1 MKKVVF
7 LTTSIIITQCVNA
20 QTLKEAV
27 VKTDNERFESAAS
40 DYRALIAKE
49 PTKGDNY
56 FYFGEN
62 YFRKGDLDSANLCYV
77 KGAELNATYP
87 LNYVGLAKI
96 LWYKGLQT
104 EAKTQLFKASTLGAK
119 NAEVMRKTAEIYI
132 NAEQKSLDEAINLLN
147 AAIKIEPKN
156 QESYLLMGD
165 AMLEKNPTDGGP
177 AIKNYNKATELNP
190 ASPKGDLRSGRL
202 YQRGQNYQLALDLY
216 KKAQATDPTYA
227 PAYREKAELYYKAG
241 QKANAVESYKK
252 YLELNNSLDA
262 RERYASFLFSNKQ
275 YNEAIAELENLQKA
289 GNTKF
294 YLDRMLGYSYAEIG
308 NTLDK
313 EAFNKGLVSI
323 NTFFEKTAAIPNFKY
338 VATDYKYKG
347 ILLAKTGKDSL
358 GVLEMEKAIA
368 LDPAKSSDM
377 IREIA
382 KATMKAKKYSKT
394 IETYE
399 KLMDGNPKNLGSQ
412 DWYEFGR
419 AYYYDGGVK
428 QREKADIPALTQ
440 FIKAD
445 TCFSKLAQ
453 LNPVYSIAYFWR
465 GKANVQQDLKNE
477 KGLAK
482 PYFEK
487 ALSLVTLS
495 FVKGDTTIS
504 MFRNVSSAYWLT
516 AFWNGKANVQQDLKD
531 DKGIA
536 KPFYDKIV
544 LGIKPEEKSVIKQNV
559 IEASLYLGSYYAF
572 SKEKDL
578 LKAKEYFNLVKEL
591 DPANKVVI
599 DFFKSPAGK

>member
-1 MKKVVF
+1 MKKAVF

-87 LNYVGLAKI
+87 LNYVGLGKI

-104 EAKTQLFKASTLGAK
+104 DAKTQLFKASTLGPK

-177 AIKNYNKATELNP
+177 AIKNYNKATELNS

-275 YNEAIAELENLQKA
+275 YTEAIAELENLQKV

-323 NTFFEKTAAIPNFKY
+323 NAFFEKTAAIPNFKY
-338 VATDYKYKG
+338 VATDFKYKG
-347 ILLAKTGKDSL
+347 LLLAKTGKDSL
-358 GVLEMEKAIA
+358 GIIEMEKAIA
-368 LDPAKSSDM
+368 LDPTKSSE
-377 IREIA
+377 ITREIA
-382 KATMKAKKYSKT
+382 KANMKAKKYFKA

-399 KLMDGNPKNLGSQ
+399 KLMDGNPKNLTGS
-412 DWYEFGR
+412 DYFDLGRSYYFG
-419 AYYYDGGVK
+419 AKDFV
-428 QREKADIPALTQ
+428 
-440 FIKAD
+440 KAD
-445 TCFSKLAQ
+445 TCFSRLCQ
-453 LNPVYSIAYFWR
+453 LSPTFATAYFWR
-465 GKANVQQDLKNE
+465 AKANTQQDLKNE
-477 KGLAK
+477 KWLAK
-482 PYFEK
+482 THYEAAM
-487 ALSLVTLS
+487 ALV
-495 FVKGDTTIS
+495 
-504 MFRNVSSAYWLT
+504 
-516 AFWNGKANVQQDLKD
+516 
-531 DKGIA
+531 
-536 KPFYDKIV
+536 
-544 LGIKPEEKSVIKQNV
+544 KPEERTTASNKANV
-559 IEASLYLGSYYAF
+559 IEACEYLGYHALTL
-572 SKEKDL
+572 KDNA
-578 LKAKEYFNLVKEL
+578 KAKEYFTIIKEL
-591 DPANKVVI
+591 DPNNKKQI

>member
-20 QTLKEAV
+20 QSLKEAV

-87 LNYVGLAKI
+87 LNYVGLGKI
-96 LWYKGLQT
+96 LWYKGMQK
-104 EAKTQLFKASTLGAK
+104 EAEAQLFKASTLGPK
-119 NAEVMRKTAEIYI
+119 SAEVKRKTADIYI
-132 NAEQKSLDEAINLLN
+132 NAEQKKLDEAINLLN
-147 AAIKIEPKN
+147 QAIKIEPKN
-156 QESYLLMGD
+156 EESYLLMGD

-382 KATMKAKKYSKT
+382 KANMKAKKYFKA

-399 KLMDGNPKNLGSQ
+399 RLMDGNPKNLTGADYFDLGRS
-412 DWYEFGR
+412 YYFGPK
-419 AYYYDGGVK
+419 DFV
-428 QREKADIPALTQ
+428 
-440 FIKAD
+440 KAD
-445 TCFSKLAQ
+445 TCFSRLCQ
-453 LNPVYSIAYFWR
+453 LSPTFATSYFWR
-465 GKANVQQDLKNE
+465 AKANTQQDLKNE
-477 KGLAK
+477 KWLAK
-482 PYFEK
+482 PHYE
-487 ALSLVTLS
+487 AAMTLV
-495 FVKGDTTIS
+495 
-504 MFRNVSSAYWLT
+504 
-516 AFWNGKANVQQDLKD
+516 
-531 DKGIA
+531 
-536 KPFYDKIV
+536 
-544 LGIKPEEKSVIKQNV
+544 KPEERTTASNKANV
-559 IEASLYLGSYYAF
+559 IEACEYLGYNALTL
-572 SKEKDL
+572 KDNV
-578 LKAKEYFNLVKEL
+578 KAKEYFTIIKEL
-591 DPANKVVI
+591 DPNNKKQI

>member
-1 MKKVVF
+1 MKKIT
-7 LTTSIIITQCVNA
+7 LISTGIILANVSFA
-20 QTLKEAV
+20 QTLQEAIT
-27 VKTDNERFESAAS
+27 KTDNERFELAAN
-40 DYRALIAKE
+40 DYRALILKE
-49 PTKGDNY
+49 ANKGDNY

-62 YFRKGDLDSANLCYV
+62 YFKKGDLDSANLYYT

-87 LNYVGLAKI
+87 LNYVGIGKV
-96 LWYKGLQT
+96 LWYKGMQA
-104 EAKTQLFKASTLGAK
+104 EAKTQLFKASTLGANK

-147 AAIKIEPKN
+147 AAIKLEPKN

-165 AMLEKNPTDGGP
+165 ALLEKNPTDGGP
-177 AIKNYNKATELNP
+177 AVKNYNKATELNP
-190 ASPKGDLRSGRL
+190 TSPKGDLRSGKL
-202 YQRGQNYQLALDLY
+202 FLRGQNYQLALDLY

-241 QKANAVESYKK
+241 QKANAIESYKK

-275 YNEAIAELENLQKA
+275 YSEAIGELENLQKA

-294 YLDRMLGYSYAEIG
+294 YLDRMLGYSYAELG
-308 NTLDK
+308 NTVDK
-313 EAFNKGLVSI
+313 DAYNKGLSSI
-323 NTFFEKTAAIPNFKY
+323 TKFFDKTSTVPNFKY

-358 GVLEMEKAIA
+358 GVIEMEKAA
-368 LDPAKSSDM
+368 GMDPAKANEM
-377 IREIA
+377 LREIA
-382 KATMKAKKYSKT
+382 KAYLKGKKYSKS

-399 KLMDGNPKNLGSQ
+399 KIMAGDIKNLNSQ

-419 AYYYDGGVK
+419 SYYYDGGVK
-428 QREKADIPALTQ
+428 QREKKDAEALTQ

-445 TCFSKLAQ
+445 SCFSKLSQ
-453 LNPVYSIAYFWR
+453 LSPTYSIAYFWR
-465 GKANVQQDLKNE
+465 GKANVQQDLKDE
-477 KGLAK
+477 KGLPK

-487 ALSLVTLS
+487 AVALV
-495 FVKGDTTIS
+495 
-504 MFRNVSSAYWLT
+504 
-516 AFWNGKANVQQDLKD
+516 
-531 DKGIA
+531 
-536 KPFYDKIV
+536 
-544 LGIKPEEKSVIKQNV
+544 KPEERAGVKVNI
-559 IEASLYLGSYYAF
+559 IEAYSYLGSHYAF

-578 LKAKEYFNLVKEL
+578 TKAKECFNIVKEL
-591 DPANKVVI
+591 DPANKAAN